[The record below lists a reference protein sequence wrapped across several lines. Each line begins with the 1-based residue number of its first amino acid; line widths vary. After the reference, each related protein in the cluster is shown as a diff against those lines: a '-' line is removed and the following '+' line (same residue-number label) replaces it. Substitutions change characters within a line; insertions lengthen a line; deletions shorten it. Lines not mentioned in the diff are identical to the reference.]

1 MTYTS
6 DTAKQPSL
14 FVGLAHEVNHRTLI
28 GLLAIL
34 VILLHGMTV
43 LWLLQPTKTVNETKP
58 LKLVEVL
65 LLPKPEVK
73 VKPQPKPKPK
83 PDIKPK
89 PELKPKPVQPITPKK
104 MPPKLKAGKPPV
116 KEKAPVIPKQPPVQ
130 KQAAKPQPVIRKML
144 EQAKPQPS
152 VHKTV
157 ELPKLS
163 PVLSGK
169 SASRPAPPVSSSA
182 YNKPSIFAHAP
193 ASSTTSAPATKFA
206 GKKPAEK
213 SGNAGSDNNTVSS
226 GVVELSQAKPS
237 YPMRAKSRNI
247 EGWAKVEFTVTA
259 SGAVA
264 NAHVVGSSPPGV
276 FDSSALDA
284 IMKFRFKPK
293 MVNGKAVNGS
303 ATKKFN
309 FTLN

>member
-1 MTYTS
+1 MTYTSS

-14 FVGLAHEVNHRTLI
+14 FVGLAHEVNHRSLI
-28 GLLAIL
+28 GLLAI
-34 VILLHGMTV
+34 VVVLLHGMTV

-58 LKLVEVL
+58 LKLMEVL

-73 VKPQPKPKPK
+73 IKPEPKPKPK
-83 PDIKPK
+83 PEVK
-89 PELKPKPVQPITPKK
+89 LKVVQPATPKK
-104 MPPKLKAGKPPV
+104 MPPKLKAGKPPI
-116 KEKAPVIPKQPPVQ
+116 KEKAPVATQPPVE
-130 KQAAKPQPVIRKML
+130 KQAPKLKPVVHKAI
-144 EQAKPQPS
+144 EHAKPQPS
-152 VHKTV
+152 VHKI
-157 ELPKLS
+157 EQLPKIS
-163 PVLSGK
+163 PVLSSK
-169 SASRPAPPVSSSA
+169 SATRPAPPVFSSA
-182 YNKPSIFAHAP
+182 YNKPSA
-193 ASSTTSAPATKFA
+193 SAPAPTSSASTAKFST
-206 GKKPAEK
+206 KKPAEK
-213 SGNAGSDNNTVSS
+213 FGNSGSDNNTVSS